1 MKLLLCCF
9 VAGLLAIATFGFTAP
24 GSTEPQPELP
34 PPVPA
39 ALIAP
44 DGDRHRSDKVI
55 GKPLVSTARPAQVR
69 PPFDNVSPE
78 TIERMAGQM
87 IITGFAG
94 LKPAAKTVREVRQL
108 LAEGKLG
115 GVIFMG
121 WNVRSRAQV
130 TALTQPLHEAAGN
143 ALVRGEQLPPFVSI
157 DQEGG
162 GVQRLKRKHGFRN
175 TYSAYLTAKRLS
187 PMAATNAYKR
197 LAWQLAD
204 AGFNMNFG
212 PVLDINR
219 NANSP
224 IIAKKRRAYGTMPG
238 PVITYARAFIDGHR
252 QAGVL
257 TVAKHFPGHGSSR
270 TDSHFRAVDLTKTWD
285 AIELA
290 PYEALFGTPA
300 APDGVMIGH
309 LYHPRFSHRDKRPA
323 SLSKVA
329 IYDELRGKLK
339 FGGLVITDDLDMRP
353 VRQLYPDP
361 GERAVQG
368 ILAGSDIVL
377 FSTGAKGGRGQ
388 VDRIR
393 HAIVEAVLERRL
405 PMVRIER
412 SFKRIVAAKRW
423 LRSIDTSP
431 PLPVRQSEPK
441 LVSSPKPV
449 LQPTLPSGAPRH

>member
-9 VAGLLAIATFGFTAP
+9 VAGLLTIAAFGFTAP
-24 GSTEPQPELP
+24 GSAEPQPELP
-34 PPVPA
+34 HPVPA

-44 DGDRHRSDKVI
+44 DADRHRSAKVI
-55 GKPLVSTARPAQVR
+55 GKPLMSTAKPAQVR
-69 PPFDNVSPE
+69 DPFDNLSPE
-78 TIERMAGQM
+78 TIERMVGQM

-130 TALTQPLHEAAGN
+130 TTLTQAFHEAASN

-162 GVQRLKRKHGFRN
+162 RVQRLKRKHGFRN

-290 PYEALFGTPA
+290 PYEALLGTPA

-309 LYHPRFSHRDKRPA
+309 LYHPRFSYRDGRPA
-323 SLSKVA
+323 SMSKVA
-329 IYDELRGKLK
+329 IFGELRGKFN

-361 GERAVQG
+361 GERAVQA

-377 FSTGAKGGRGQ
+377 FSTSAKGGRGQ

-393 HAIVEAVLERRL
+393 HAIVKAVLEQRL
-405 PMVRIER
+405 RLAQIKR
-412 SFKRIVAAKRW
+412 SYKRIVVTKRW
-423 LRSIDTSP
+423 LRSFDTSP

-441 LVSSPKPV
+441 LDSSPKPV
-449 LQPTLPSGAPRH
+449 LRATLPARAPPR